1 MCLILRSTKF
11 DACTGHKMD
20 LYFTE
25 ILVKDRQQQIA
36 DEFKRIHLSKV
47 RRKKGNTLMKWAE
60 VIVLRA
66 AGSNREA
73 LESKLRKLI
82 GDVEKEKKR
91 EAINV
96 YSRVLIDTD
105 FCIRITHSSNQIKNG
120 GSKLGLR
127 IVSALKEFGL
137 VNHSIWTEMPGKQ

>member
-1 MCLILRSTKF
+1 
-11 DACTGHKMD
+11 
-20 LYFTE
+20 
-25 ILVKDRQQQIA
+25 
-36 DEFKRIHLSKV
+36 
-47 RRKKGNTLMKWAE
+47 MKWAE

-91 EAINV
+91 EAIKV

>member
-1 MCLILRSTKF
+1 
-11 DACTGHKMD
+11 MD

-25 ILVKDRQQQIA
+25 ILAKERQQQIA
-36 DEFKRIHLSKV
+36 EEFKRIHLSRV

-82 GDVEKEKKR
+82 SDVEMEEKK
-91 EAINV
+91 EAIRI

-105 FCIRITHSSNQIKNG
+105 FCIRITHNSTKTENS